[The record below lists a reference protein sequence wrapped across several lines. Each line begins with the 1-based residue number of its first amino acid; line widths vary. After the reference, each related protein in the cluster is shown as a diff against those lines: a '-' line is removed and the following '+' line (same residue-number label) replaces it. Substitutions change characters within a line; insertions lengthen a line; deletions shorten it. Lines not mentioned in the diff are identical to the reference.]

1 MAKTGRPR
9 ATRAGPRATPLYVHS
24 PSPYNRCERP
34 ASAECKAPAQREEPG
49 RGEWKKNDRE
59 DKMLTNRA
67 HIFGGG
73 AAFGIFFMLA
83 AASGT
88 LAAEAQHY
96 RFGYDQPHTTGY
108 GVAGDIFAAKLA
120 EQSKGTMV
128 IDQFP
133 GAQLGQE
140 PQMLQLVKAGDI
152 DFIISS
158 TANAATVSP
167 ESGVMSIHFLFKSE
181 DHLAKAIADPKVVAA
196 VRQMFEE
203 TVKGAH
209 VLTVLTLGLRDLY
222 GKREIHKV
230 EDLKGVKVRVQ
241 ATP

>member
-108 GVAGDIFAAKLA
+108 GIAGDTFAAKLS
-120 EQSKGTMV
+120 ELSKGTML

-140 PQMLQLVKAGDI
+140 PQMLQKIKTGDI
-152 DFIISS
+152 DFILSS
-158 TANAATVSP
+158 SANAATVSP
-167 ESGVMSIHFLFKSE
+167 ESGVFSLHYLFRDE
-181 DHLAKAIADPKVVAA
+181 NHLTHSLADPRVVAA
-196 VRQMFEE
+196 VRGMFDD
-203 TVKGAH
+203 TVQGAH
-209 VLTVLTLGLRDLY
+209 VLAL
-222 GKREIHKV
+222 
-230 EDLKGVKVRVQ
+230 
-241 ATP
+241 